1 MDIKKVLEMK
11 AKREDARL
19 KAMAVLNKAEAEDR
33 FLSDDEQKEIDKYE
47 SEIRSWDESINRA
60 EKMLSMQPEDRD
72 MEKPEAK
79 PSPNKGDEK

>member
-1 MDIKKVLEMK
+1 MK

-47 SEIRSWDESINRA
+47 TEIRSWDESINRA
-60 EKMLSMQPEDRD
+60 EKMLSMQPEDRGV
-72 MEKPEAK
+72 EKPEAK
-79 PSPNKGDEK
+79 PSPTK